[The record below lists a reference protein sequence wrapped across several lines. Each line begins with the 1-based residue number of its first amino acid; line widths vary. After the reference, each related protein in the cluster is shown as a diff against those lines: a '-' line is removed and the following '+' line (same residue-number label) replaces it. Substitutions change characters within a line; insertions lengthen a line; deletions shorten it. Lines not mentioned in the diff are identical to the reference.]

1 MVIKSSQKNNRMK
14 KSEKQKQLLFIE
26 ETRCEGCSLCK
37 GVCPVDAIRGSFLK
51 VYSID
56 RNKCILCGQCC
67 IVCPFDAVT
76 EADDSFEKV
85 AQALDD
91 PKTKTVA
98 ITSPSLGKDDK
109 NIRQEIEESLLGA
122 GFDRV
127 MTAEGGA
134 SLYVTDDG
142 TELVK
147 RMTRPISGPLPLI
160 TSSCPAWVRYAEQ
173 FHPEIIP
180 HLPHTKP
187 PVVMLGS
194 MIKKYSAKNELKKG
208 EHVFTAAVMPC
219 IAKKDE
225 ITRPRHRT
233 NLGQDID
240 AVITARH
247 LKEFVA
253 RRGKKKTTGTQVHS
267 MRRGAHEY
275 RSLPKS
281 GGVLEQILRYVHR
294 NLTRKNIASIPFTKS
309 PIGRNIKEGHIGA
322 GKFDIRYAAV
332 EGTSCMSDLIDDIIK
347 RKSPYHIIEVL
358 ACPGGCEKGGG
369 REIHGYSIRKMFVR
383 LLFIPIGL
391 FRKIFR

>member
-1 MVIKSSQKNNRMK
+1 MTKND
-14 KSEKQKQLLFIE
+14 KQKQLLFIE
-26 ETRCEGCSLCK
+26 KSRCEGCSLCK
-37 GVCPVDAIRGSFLK
+37 GVCPVDAIQGSFLK
-51 VYSID
+51 TYTID
-56 RNKCILCGQCC
+56 QSKCILCGQCC
-67 IVCPFDAVT
+67 TVCPFDAVT

-85 AQALDD
+85 TQALDD

-98 ITSPSLGKDDK
+98 ITSPSLGKGDK
-109 NIRQEIEESLLGA
+109 KTRRQIEASLLGA

-147 RMTRPISGPLPLI
+147 RMTRAMSGPLPLI
-160 TSSCPAWVRYAEQ
+160 TSCCPAWVRYAER

-180 HLPHTKP
+180 HLARTKP

-194 MIKKYSAKNELKKG
+194 MIKKYSAKNELKKD
-208 EHVFTAAVMPC
+208 ERAFTAAVMPC

-233 NLGQDID
+233 EQGQDID

-253 RRGKKKTTGTQVHS
+253 RRGNRKPAELHQQS
-267 MRRGAHEY
+267 MRNAAHEY

-281 GGVLEQILRYVHR
+281 GGVLEQILKYVHR
-294 NLTRKNIASIPFTKS
+294 NLSGRNIASIPFVKS
-309 PIGRNIKEGHIGA
+309 PLGTHIKEGHIFA
-322 GKFDIRYAAV
+322 GKLDIRYAAV
-332 EGTSCMSDLIDDIIK
+332 EGTEHISDLIDDIIN
-347 RKSPYHIIEVL
+347 RKSPYHIIEIL

-369 REIHGYSIRKMFVR
+369 RELKGISIKKNLVR
-383 LLFIPIGL
+383 LLFIPIR
-391 FRKIFR
+391 FSAIVSS